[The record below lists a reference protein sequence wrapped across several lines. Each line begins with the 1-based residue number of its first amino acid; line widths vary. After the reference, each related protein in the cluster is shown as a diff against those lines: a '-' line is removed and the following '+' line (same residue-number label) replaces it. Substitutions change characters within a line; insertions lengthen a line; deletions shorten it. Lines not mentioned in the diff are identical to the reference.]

1 MIYNHR
7 HWFAKIPA
15 GIERVVALD
24 TGYMSIYDGTRII
37 VSGYYNAN
45 FGNPRQYAAYIQSID
60 NDKNVYTHNAANK
73 YGHLYIVNNAS
84 KIFTQAFSDT
94 YNGDNGYSVHD
105 WNVSTYAYTS
115 MLKDVNNDMFSQG
128 MALTSNYLYGF
139 RFYLNTESYHN
150 YVDLYNPTTG
160 AFVSTIDTGVN
171 KFCPSLVNGKGM
183 SESFGTYTT
192 YNAIWGIGYAYSAGF
207 NKWYPSW
214 MRLSSSYIPEA
225 AIMVSDSTITTRDWQ
240 HIANY
245 GGDVY
250 YISNYGHL
258 LRINMSTGG
267 RTYIRGLNGG
277 MPYGS
282 LPSLIDG
289 KIYFSSGAGA
299 ATISIYDIA
308 SDTFSTKKKID
319 SNSII
324 ISFVK
329 AFDDDIYGIEWTND
343 KLHYLVKLA
352 A

>member
-1 MIYNHR
+1 MLYNNR
-7 HWFAKIPA
+7 YWFSKIPA

-45 FGNPRQYAAYIQSID
+45 VGNPRQYAAYIQSID

-84 KIFTQAFSDT
+84 KIFTQALSDT
-94 YNGDNGYSVHD
+94 YNGDFGYSVHD

-115 MLKDVNNDMFSQG
+115 MLGDVPSNMYAQG
-128 MALTSNYLYGF
+128 MALTANYLYGF
-139 RFYLNTESYHN
+139 RFYKNKAVYRN
-150 YVDLYNPTTG
+150 YIDRYNPTTG
-160 AFVSTIDTGVN
+160 AFVDTIDTGTA
-171 KFCPSLVNGKGM
+171 KFQPSLVNGKGLT
-183 SESFGTYTT
+183 ESLGTYTS
-192 YNAIWGIGYAYSAGF
+192 YNVIWGIGYQYTD
-207 NKWYPSW
+207 NNYRWYPAY
-214 MRLSSSYIPEA
+214 MYLDESYSP
-225 AIMVSDSTITTRDWQ
+225 SGPTIFWDTTISGSDWQ
-240 HIANY
+240 HVANY
-245 GGDVY
+245 SGAAY
-250 YISNYGHL
+250 YISNNGHL
-258 LRINMSTGG
+258 LRITMSTGAFL
-267 RTYIRGLNGG
+267 YIRGLNGG

-282 LPSLIDG
+282 PPSLIDG
-289 KIYFSSGAGA
+289 KIYFMSGAGT